1 MTTATADQ
9 ATGNREPLDRTPLY
23 IGGKWVASEGPG
35 RAEVINPTTEQV
47 IATIAEGTTGDVDR
61 AVQAAG
67 AALPAWAAL
76 SGAERAGY
84 LQKTSQALAARHEEL
99 ALLLSQDVGTPLG
112 FAKDVQIGLP
122 IFNFAN
128 FAELAR
134 TFAFEGPEVGNS
146 LIVREPAGVV
156 GCITPWNFP
165 LHQAV
170 LKVAAALAAGCT
182 VVLKPPV
189 VTPLTTWALAE
200 VFHEIGLPPG
210 VFNLVNGRGTI
221 VGEGI
226 AAHPGVDM
234 VSFTG
239 STFAGRRVA
248 EVAMATIK
256 RVALELGG
264 KSANVV
270 LDDADLE
277 KAIPDGLGKCFINSG
292 QTCSALTRLLV
303 PADRLEE
310 AEQIAE
316 RAAKS
321 FKTGDPTAP
330 ATVLGPLVS
339 DAQRALVRGYIEKG
353 LDEGALLVTGGLE
366 TSHTVGYFVEPTV
379 FSRVTP
385 EMTIAREEIFG
396 PVLCIIPYLDEED
409 AVRIANQSEYGL
421 SGGVWSADPDRALR
435 VAKRLRTGQVE
446 INGGAF
452 NPAAPFGGYKQSGIG
467 REAGLFGLEE
477 FLETKAIQR

>member
-47 IATIAEGTTGDVDR
+47 IATIAEGTAGDVDR

-170 LKVAAALAAGCT
+170 LKVAAARGRVHRRAKATGRHTAHHLGVGGGLPRDRSAARRLQSRQRTRHDCRRGDRCSPRCRHGVLHWLDVRWQAGC
-182 VVLKPPV
+182 
-189 VTPLTTWALAE
+189 
-200 VFHEIGLPPG
+200 
-210 VFNLVNGRGTI
+210 RG
-221 VGEGI
+221 GDGDHQ
-226 AAHPGVDM
+226 AGG
-234 VSFTG
+234 TG
-239 STFAGRRVA
+239 ARRQV
-248 EVAMATIK
+248 
-256 RVALELGG
+256 R
-264 KSANVV
+264 
-270 LDDADLE
+270 
-277 KAIPDGLGKCFINSG
+277 
-292 QTCSALTRLLV
+292 
-303 PADRLEE
+303 
-310 AEQIAE
+310 
-316 RAAKS
+316 
-321 FKTGDPTAP
+321 
-330 ATVLGPLVS
+330 
-339 DAQRALVRGYIEKG
+339 QRG
-353 LDEGALLVTGGLE
+353 
-366 TSHTVGYFVEPTV
+366 S
-379 FSRVTP
+379 
-385 EMTIAREEIFG
+385 
-396 PVLCIIPYLDEED
+396 
-409 AVRIANQSEYGL
+409 
-421 SGGVWSADPDRALR
+421 
-435 VAKRLRTGQVE
+435 
-446 INGGAF
+446 
-452 NPAAPFGGYKQSGIG
+452 
-467 REAGLFGLEE
+467 
-477 FLETKAIQR
+477 